1 MKEFLKNFGPG
12 IIMASSAI
20 GGSHIIASTQAGA
33 YYGYQLAIFIIIVNL
48 LKYPFYRFAFD
59 YSTIYNKTLLQ
70 GYSEKGKSYLWVF
83 LVFNAF
89 ATVVNVA
96 GGTLLAAVLLRMLIP
111 FDLSLQFY
119 SIFILFTYLL
129 ILYYKQYK
137 ALDSVSKIIMLFLT
151 IITFIALILAF
162 TQASQKPLD
171 FIEPN
176 PFQIA
181 AIPFLI
187 ALMGWMPSPM
197 ELSVSAS
204 IWVVE
209 KNKLNPEYKKR
220 RMIDFNS
227 SYLITIILALMF
239 MSLGALVQYGQ
250 DITPLSG
257 GKFINQFIDMY
268 AISIGEWTRWFI
280 TFVAFICIYGTTI
293 VAVDGYSRC
302 NQQSVALLKDKTTK
316 VFSHKSLQYS
326 MLFTTIISFIVIQF
340 FSNSIGKMIP
350 FAMTASFL
358 SAPVFAYLNYS
369 LSKQYEKPKWLTLL
383 ALVGLV
389 YLASMVI
396 VYFIFTQFNI

>member
-1 MKEFLKNFGPG
+1 M
-12 IIMASSAI
+12 
-20 GGSHIIASTQAGA
+20 
-33 YYGYQLAIFIIIVNL
+33 
-48 LKYPFYRFAFD
+48 
-59 YSTIYNKTLLQ
+59 
-70 GYSEKGKSYLWVF
+70 
-83 LVFNAF
+83 
-89 ATVVNVA
+89 A

-197 ELSVSAS
+197 ELSVSPS

-227 SYLITIILALMF
+227 SYLITISLALMF
-239 MSLGALVQYGQ
+239 MSLGA
-250 DITPLSG
+250 
-257 GKFINQFIDMY
+257 
-268 AISIGEWTRWFI
+268 
-280 TFVAFICIYGTTI
+280 
-293 VAVDGYSRC
+293 
-302 NQQSVALLKDKTTK
+302 
-316 VFSHKSLQYS
+316 
-326 MLFTTIISFIVIQF
+326 
-340 FSNSIGKMIP
+340 
-350 FAMTASFL
+350 
-358 SAPVFAYLNYS
+358 
-369 LSKQYEKPKWLTLL
+369 
-383 ALVGLV
+383 
-389 YLASMVI
+389 
-396 VYFIFTQFNI
+396 